1 MISYIMT
8 RFLKLSKLVINTSK
22 IVAIEKTQH
31 KYYVHM
37 VDGISLSGVL
47 FFGSG
52 TFSTT
57 CDPIEICKEQHSGD
71 YKIMEDWINQI

>member
-1 MISYIMT
+1 MT
-8 RFLKLSKLVINTSK
+8 RFLKLTQLVINTSK
-22 IVAIEKTQH
+22 IGTIEKKQN

-37 VDGISLSGVL
+37 LEGTSLSGVL